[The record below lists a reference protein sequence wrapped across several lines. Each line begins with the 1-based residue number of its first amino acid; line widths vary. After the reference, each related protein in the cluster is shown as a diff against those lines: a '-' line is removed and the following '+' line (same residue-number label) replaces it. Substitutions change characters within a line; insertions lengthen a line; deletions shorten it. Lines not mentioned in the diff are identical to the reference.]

1 MYRQAP
7 PPPDRLPTLC
17 SASRNPC
24 PAARPQ
30 ENADL
35 LRDGIWPGIPSPRMT
50 MERLNRAIEQV
61 RFPESRIGAAIVVD
75 PVRRRIT
82 SRASRCRRT

>member
-1 MYRQAP
+1 
-7 PPPDRLPTLC
+7 
-17 SASRNPC
+17 
-24 PAARPQ
+24 
-30 ENADL
+30 
-35 LRDGIWPGIPSPRMT
+35 